1 MTTAS
6 EALVQ
11 SKVRLEAPRFGVTL
25 WRNNVGVLLDATG
38 RPVRYGLANDS
49 EKLNR
54 VLKSS
59 DLIGWRSITITPQM
73 VGFVVAQVVAR
84 ECKPEDWRFTGT
96 DREVAQKAWLDLI
109 TTAGG
114 DAAFATGEGTFR

>member
-1 MTTAS
+1 VKES

-25 WRNNVGVLLDATG
+25 WRNNVGVLLDKDG

-59 DLIGWRSITITPQM
+59 DLMGWRPVTITPAM
-73 VGFVVAQVVAR
+73 VGMIIAQVVAR
-84 ECKPEDWRFTGT
+84 ECKPEGWRYTGT
-96 DREVAQKAWLDLI
+96 DRETAQKAWLDLI
-109 TTAGG
+109 NSAGG